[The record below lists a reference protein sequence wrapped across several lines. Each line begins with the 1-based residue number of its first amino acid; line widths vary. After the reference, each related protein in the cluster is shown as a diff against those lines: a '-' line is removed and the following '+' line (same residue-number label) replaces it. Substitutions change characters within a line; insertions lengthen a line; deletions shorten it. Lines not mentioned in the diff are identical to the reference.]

1 LIRRIHLTNYRSHD
15 STDVRL
21 EPLSLMVG
29 PAGTGKSNLLKALV
43 FVQNT
48 VHRPIAEL
56 FPPAS
61 PFEFRS
67 VRSRWADETAPMG
80 FELEFAG
87 IEGGDAR
94 YVLRFADSPQ
104 GIYVLE
110 ETLARRTGQQDWQW
124 VFQRRW
130 PGKAELGEFGSFSPY
145 EPTVLNRTWYGSR
158 PNDSRDGVRFARAVA
173 KQMWSTGYHHLE
185 TSWLREPGDD
195 RDIERLGY
203 SGKDLP
209 GFIAHLQRADSQ
221 RFDAIL
227 SSMRELLPH
236 LDRII
241 VNRVGPDRQG
251 LAMTFKDQRG
261 YVNSP
266 DLSDGT
272 LFTLGLLAITRADKL
287 PRLLCIEEPETG
299 LHPRR
304 LRWLF
309 DRFVELAYPNDGQAE
324 AVQVILTSHSPHLV
338 DLFKDMQASV
348 SVVEQDNGRTKITS
362 LLDVKKKLRE
372 GDRGDPIGHEW
383 ATGLFEGL

>member
-1 LIRRIHLTNYRSHD
+1 
-15 STDVRL
+15 
-21 EPLSLMVG
+21 
-29 PAGTGKSNLLKALV
+29 
-43 FVQNT
+43 
-48 VHRPIAEL
+48 
-56 FPPAS
+56 
-61 PFEFRS
+61 
-67 VRSRWADETAPMG
+67 
-80 FELEFAG
+80 
-87 IEGGDAR
+87 
-94 YVLRFADSPQ
+94 
-104 GIYVLE
+104 
-110 ETLARRTGQQDWQW
+110 
-124 VFQRRW
+124 
-130 PGKAELGEFGSFSPY
+130 
-145 EPTVLNRTWYGSR
+145 
-158 PNDSRDGVRFARAVA
+158 VRFARAVA

-362 LLDVKKKLRE
+362 LLDVKNGPPACSRASDMKVGLLVEGNDHLIVRTLLAVLLEVDEPTIEADPLDQPGLGWQVVLEVAPKALKRFYGTCSVLAVVGVDNDGNCTGEEDPRHLRHWLHAPEHREHCRHWATREDVENRALPLLRSLTQEHVRRLRE
-372 GDRGDPIGHEW
+372 HSRSCDQFAAQVVALKEH
-383 ATGLFEGL
+383 AGLAKGCWR